1 MDFDIE
7 LIKEIAKDAGR
18 EVMKIYAKDFKVEY
32 KNDASPLTEADIA
45 ANDIIV
51 RGLTANYPE
60 IPILSEETKRASYE
74 ERKNW
79 EKFWL
84 VDPIDGTKGF
94 VMKNGEFTINIALIE
109 NQEPIL
115 GVVYI
120 PVTKELYYYDGSK
133 SYKQIENEEPFEIKV
148 RDVPEGKITVV
159 GSKNHMNKE
168 TEDFVLE
175 LSKKY
180 GEAEFISTGS
190 SIKLCLVAEGKADFY
205 PRLGPTCEWDTGAA
219 HAVVKGAGG
228 KVLQINSNEELKY
241 NKENLL
247 NPFFVVQK

>member
-1 MDFDIE
+1 MFDIE
-7 LIKEIAKDAGR
+7 LIKNIAREAGE
-18 EVMKIYAKDFKVEY
+18 EVMRIYKKDFKVEY

-51 RGLTANYPE
+51 RFLKVNFPN
-60 IPILSEETKRASYE
+60 IPILSEETKNASYE

-79 EKFWL
+79 NKFWL
-84 VDPIDGTKGF
+84 IDPIDGTKGF

-109 NQEPIL
+109 NKAPKI

-120 PVTKELYYYDGSK
+120 PVTKVMYYCDGEESF
-133 SYKQIENEEPFEIKV
+133 KQIDGDTPIKISV
-148 RDVPEGKITVV
+148 RKIPEDKIVVV

-168 TEDFVLE
+168 TEDYVSE
-175 LSKKY
+175 LSQRY

-205 PRLGPTCEWDTGAA
+205 PRLGPTREWDTGAA

-228 KVLQINSNEELKY
+228 KVLQFGKEEELEY
-241 NKENLL
+241 NKEDLL
-247 NPFFVVQK
+247 NPDFIVKA